1 MSPFDC
7 YAAPASQS
15 DFISFDLSVTGI
27 QQLSTALPGE
37 AARFDLQGRR
47 VGSGAKGLHIV
58 RSADGK
64 VRKVVF

>member
-7 YAAPASQS
+7 YAAPASQA
-15 DFISFDLSVTGI
+15 DFIPFDLSLTGI